1 MSRLEA
7 HVGHTV
13 FVFWVFLTEKI
24 DLSLAQQ
31 NFLSNQT
38 LFISTESKQLQI
50 FLLQKWKFHQNSKS
64 PDDID
69 TTMNMKLDIL
79 LFVIISKSSG
89 VSVVLF

>member
-38 LFISTESKQLQI
+38 LFISTESKQLRI
-50 FLLQKWKFHQNSKS
+50 FVLQNLKFHQISKS

>member
-38 LFISTESKQLQI
+38 LFISTESKQLRI
-50 FLLQKWKFHQNSKS
+50 FVLQNWKFHQNSKS